1 MSDWAAKVCLAFGLA
16 LIGGAAAACPDS
28 AEHEVLASWWRE
40 AAPEQINACVDA
52 GMAPSEALE
61 YAASFNQ
68 DVGVV
73 KALVAAIPDNPDP
86 SSKAEALFG
95 GKEGYWLSRALA
107 YAAAFNQNAEV
118 ATGLITAGADVN
130 ASLPSLG
137 EGFGH
142 YTEEAVLHYALR
154 LNGNSAV
161 ALALVH
167 AGADPRVRDIFF
179 NTPLHHAA
187 NHADDPAV
195 IAALIAA
202 GADVNARNNF
212 GAPPP
217 PLGDIPSLGR
227 NLGETPL
234 MLAACCNANPAIA
247 AALIAAAAQV
257 RTHGGG
263 QLSTPLHYAA
273 AGNAPTVVR
282 TLLEAGA
289 DPNAANLRVSGS
301 WNNSEDNDNGCT
313 PLHYA
318 VRDNEDAAVTAL
330 LIAAGAD
337 VNAKTEKDA
346 TPLQFA
352 LDNPNA
358 QVAEALV
365 KAGARR

>member
-1 MSDWAAKVCLAFGLA
+1 MNDWAAMACLAFGLA
-16 LIGGAAAACPDS
+16 LIGGSAVACPDS
-28 AEHEVLASWWRE
+28 AEHEVLASWWRD

-52 GMAPSEALE
+52 GMEPAEALK

-86 SSKAEALFG
+86 FAKAEMLFG
-95 GKEGYWLSRALA
+95 KDGYWLSRALA

-130 ASLPSLG
+130 VWRPSWGVGLAG
-137 EGFGH
+137 EEPDYYTH
-142 YTEEAVLHYALR
+142 TEEAALHYALR
-154 LNGNSAV
+154 LNGNSSV

-167 AGADPRVRDIFF
+167 AGADPRVRDRFF

-187 NHADDPAV
+187 SYADDPAV

-202 GADVNARNNF
+202 GADVNARNDF

-217 PLGDIPSLGR
+217 PLEDIPSLGR

-247 AALIAAAAQV
+247 AALIAAGAQV
-257 RTHGGG
+257 RTNGGG
-263 QLSTPLHYAA
+263 QLLTPLHYAA
-273 AGNAPTVVR
+273 
-282 TLLEAGA
+282 
-289 DPNAANLRVSGS
+289 
-301 WNNSEDNDNGCT
+301 
-313 PLHYA
+313 
-318 VRDNEDAAVTAL
+318 RDNEDAAVTAL

-337 VNAKTEKDA
+337 VNAKTDTQA

-358 QVAEALV
+358 QVAETLV
-365 KAGARR
+365 KAGARQ